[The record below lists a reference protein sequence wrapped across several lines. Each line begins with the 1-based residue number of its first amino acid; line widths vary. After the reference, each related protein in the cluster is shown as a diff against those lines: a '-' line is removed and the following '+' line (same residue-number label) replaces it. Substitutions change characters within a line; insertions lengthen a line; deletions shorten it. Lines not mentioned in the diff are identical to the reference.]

1 MQEMQ
6 KVPIFDDMQRQ
17 TSSKEMSKLYRSSKG
32 HVSLNNRSSVS
43 ATDME
48 NISIEMEKLRSA
60 KGLPGLNDWED
71 EDEDEEEEH
80 ISKDVSRGL
89 QKLGL
94 VLIVLFSY
102 FAVVFL
108 LGFDVSYMIVP

>member
-1 MQEMQ
+1 
-6 KVPIFDDMQRQ
+6 
-17 TSSKEMSKLYRSSKG
+17 MS
-32 HVSLNNRSSVS
+32 V
-43 ATDME
+43 TDME

-60 KGLPGLNDWED
+60 KSVPGLNDWED
-71 EDEDEEEEH
+71 EDEDEEH
-80 ISKDVSRGL
+80 ISKDLSQGL

-108 LGFDVSYMIVP
+108 LGFDVSKDSMSFIHSMIVP